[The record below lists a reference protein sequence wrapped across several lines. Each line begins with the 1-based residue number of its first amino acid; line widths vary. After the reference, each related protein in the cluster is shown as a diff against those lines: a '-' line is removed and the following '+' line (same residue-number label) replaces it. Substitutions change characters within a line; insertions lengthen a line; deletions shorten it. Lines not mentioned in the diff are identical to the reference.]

1 MSMLADASGFAGS
14 ALILA
19 AFAYV
24 NVLKRAP
31 NLLFNI
37 LNFVGAGLL
46 AISLSINFNL
56 PALLLECAWMA
67 IAAYGMLSAFRSPSK

>member
-1 MSMLADASGFAGS
+1 MSMLADVSGFAGS

-31 NLLFNI
+31 NLLFNV

-46 AISLSINFNL
+46 AVSLSINYNL

-67 IAAYGMLSAFRSPSK
+67 IAAYGMLSSFRPPSK